1 MSTEMWI
8 SECKNICNF
17 FSHKKDIIEFF
28 YENIN
33 DVEKESFIIEKM
45 KGFNTYL
52 DERSLLLGIRLS
64 LNEIKRVQL
73 SLTADGL

>member
-17 FSHKKDIIEFF
+17 LSHKKDLIEFF
-28 YENIN
+28 YENID

-73 SLTADGL
+73 SLATDRL

>member
-8 SECKNICNF
+8 SECENICNF
-17 FSHKKDIIEFF
+17 LSHKKDIIEFF

-45 KGFNTYL
+45 KEFNTYL

-73 SLTADGL
+73 SLATDGL

>member
-8 SECKNICNF
+8 SECENICNF
-17 FSHKKDIIEFF
+17 LSHKKDLIKFF

-33 DVEKESFIIEKM
+33 DVEKESYIIEKM

-52 DERSLLLGIRLS
+52 DERSILLGIRLS